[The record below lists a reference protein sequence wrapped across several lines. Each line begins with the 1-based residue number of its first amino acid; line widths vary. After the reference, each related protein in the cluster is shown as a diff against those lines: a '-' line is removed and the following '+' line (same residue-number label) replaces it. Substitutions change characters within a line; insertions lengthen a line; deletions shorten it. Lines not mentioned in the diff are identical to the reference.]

1 MEERRFHLPF
11 HVLLLFYVL
20 LLSVSSPAFASGRQ
34 AGSQGRGSAE
44 RYFKAGVSY
53 YEAGQYQQAIDAY
66 ILAVRLDPENADAN
80 YNLGMAYGSLG
91 QYKEAIE
98 AYKRAIRIKPD
109 YENAYYNLG
118 HAYSNLKQYDN
129 SVKAFRLAIRKKP
142 DYVEAYYGLGN
153 AYLDSGEDE
162 KAIHTFEEAIRL
174 KPDNPYAYFNLG
186 LLYFPAGPYAEA
198 IDAFTQAILRDP
210 RYAEAY
216 YHRAYAYLY
225 MGRGDSAAS
234 DAETYLNLKG
244 WRAEHSQHMVI
255 VAHFGYLQGRNG
267 ASARKILEDAAE
279 RVDRSV
285 WPYPA
290 IEYLRRDISARL
302 LFSQA
307 DDEAKRNQAR
317 AYIGIN
323 LSLSGQREAALKH
336 LRWVKE
342 HSRSY
347 DLERSLAVS
356 EIDRIKTSLTVSS
369 K

>member
-1 MEERRFHLPF
+1 MVERRRFYLPLF
-11 HVLLLFYVL
+11 TLLLF
-20 LLSVSSPAFASGRQ
+20 VSSLAITSIARAS
-34 AGSQGRGSAE
+34 SQEPQDAE
-44 RYFKAGVSY
+44 QYFKHGVSL

-66 ILAVRLDPENADAN
+66 KKAVQLNPGSADAN
-80 YNLGMAYGSLG
+80 YNLGMAYSSLG

-98 AYKRAIRIKPD
+98 AYKRAIHIKPD
-109 YENAYYNLG
+109 YEAVYYNLG

-129 SVKAFRLAIRKKP
+129 SVKAFRHAIREKP
-142 DYVEAYYGLGN
+142 DYIEAYYGLGN
-153 AYLDSGEDE
+153 AYLDSGKDE

-186 LLYFPAGPYAEA
+186 LLYFPSGPYAEA
-198 IDAFTQAILRDP
+198 IDAFTQAIVRDP

-234 DAETYLNLKG
+234 DAEMYLNLKG
-244 WRAEHSQHMVI
+244 WRAEHSQYMVI
-255 VAHFGYLQGRNG
+255 VAHFGYLQARNA
-267 ASARKILEDAAE
+267 ASARKILENALE
-279 RVDRSV
+279 RVDRSA

-290 IEYLRRDISARL
+290 IEYLRRDISAKR
-302 LFSQA
+302 LFSLA
-307 DDEAKRNQAR
+307 DDEAKKSEAR

-323 LSLSGQREAALKH
+323 LSLLGQQEAALGH

-342 HSRSY
+342 HTHWGAI
-347 DLERSLAVS
+347 ERSLAVS
-356 EIDRIKTSLTVSS
+356 EIDRIKTSLAISS

>member
-1 MEERRFHLPF
+1 MNELRRFHSP
-11 HVLLLFYVL
+11 VYILLLF
-20 LLSVSSPAFASGRQ
+20 VSYLAFAPGGH
-34 AGSQGRGSAE
+34 AASQKPESAE
-44 RYFKAGVSY
+44 RYFKEGVSY
-53 YEAGQYQQAIDAY
+53 YEAGQYQQAIEAY
-66 ILAVRLDPENADAN
+66 KRAVKINPEYADAN
-80 YNLGMAYGSLG
+80 YNLGMAYSSLG

-98 AYKRAIRIKPD
+98 AYKTAIRINHD
-109 YENAYYNLG
+109 YDAAYYNLG

-129 SVKAFRLAIRKKP
+129 SVKAFRQAIRKKP

-153 AYLDSGEDE
+153 AYLNSGDGE
-162 KAIHTFEEAIRL
+162 KAVHTFEEAIRL

-186 LLYFPAGPYAEA
+186 LLYFPAGPHAEA

-244 WRAEHSQHMVI
+244 WRAEHSQHMAI
-255 VAHFGYLQGRNG
+255 VAHFGHLQGRNAAG
-267 ASARKILEDAAE
+267 ARKILDEAVE
-279 RVDRSV
+279 RVDRSA

-290 IEYLRRDISARL
+290 IEYLRRQISAKR
-302 LFSQA
+302 LFSLA
-307 DDEAKRNQAR
+307 DDEVKKNQAR
-317 AYIGIN
+317 AYIGMN
-323 LSLSGQREAALKH
+323 LSLAGQREAALGH

-342 HSRSY
+342 HSR
-347 DLERSLAVS
+347 DEELERALAVT